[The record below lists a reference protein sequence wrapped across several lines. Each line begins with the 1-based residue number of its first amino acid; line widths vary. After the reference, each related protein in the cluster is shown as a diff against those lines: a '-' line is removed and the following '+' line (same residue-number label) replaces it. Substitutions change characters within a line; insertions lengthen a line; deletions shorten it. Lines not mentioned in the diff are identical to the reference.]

1 MINFDPNDP
10 DVRHLEVRSGIST
23 HESCVRKAL
32 RTGAFDTFY
41 DLLDQQPLSTQ
52 EIEGCLMLLMVS
64 YGRKTPNDQNDAQL
78 RECADALLARVTE
91 PLTLLELVTY
101 NKGIHVPLVRKFIP
115 HCTASVITVG
125 MLSASQSNNQQLFDL
140 LYPHSDI
147 EKAHRF
153 LELLT
158 DAQRVLFDERIAQ
171 ERCHSVL
178 NHTVAEHGTQRGERK
193 L

>member
-10 DVRHLEVRSGIST
+10 DVRHLEFRQGLTT
-23 HESCVRKAL
+23 HTSAVRKAL

-41 DLLDQQPLSTQ
+41 NLLDQQRLSTQ

-64 YGRKTPNDQNDAQL
+64 YGRKTSDDAKL
-78 RECADALLARVTE
+78 CECADGLLTHLTQ
-91 PLTLLELVTY
+91 PLTVIELLTY
-101 NKGIHVPLVRKFIP
+101 GTDCHLPLVKKFIP
-115 HCTASVITVG
+115 HCTVAALTVG
-125 MLSASQSNNQQLFDL
+125 MLCASQDNNQQLFDL
-140 LYPHSDI
+140 LYPHSDF
-147 EKAHRF
+147 EKSQRL

-158 DAQRVLFDERIAQ
+158 DAERVLFEERMAQ

-178 NHTVAEHGTQRGERK
+178 SATLDEHGTQRGERK